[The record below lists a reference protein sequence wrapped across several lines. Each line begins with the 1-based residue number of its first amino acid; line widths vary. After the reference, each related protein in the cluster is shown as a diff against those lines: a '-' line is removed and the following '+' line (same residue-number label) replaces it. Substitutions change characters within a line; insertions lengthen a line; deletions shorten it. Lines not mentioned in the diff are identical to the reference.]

1 MGVSKADWSHR
12 EHGKGRQ
19 MSQPSNL
26 ARTEWMQVA
35 VGFKKEY
42 MVFLTVPDFAKLV
55 NHERL
60 VTGLNQRMCH
70 VLLWNCF
77 KITLYYL

>member
-42 MVFLTVPDFAKLV
+42 MVFLTVTDFAKLV

-60 VTGLNQRMCH
+60 VTG
-70 VLLWNCF
+70 
-77 KITLYYL
+77 